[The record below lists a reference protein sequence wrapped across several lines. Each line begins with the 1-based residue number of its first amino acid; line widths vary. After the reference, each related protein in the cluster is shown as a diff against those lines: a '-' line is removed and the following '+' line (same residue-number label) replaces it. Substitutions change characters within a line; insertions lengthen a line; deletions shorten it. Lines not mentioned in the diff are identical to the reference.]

1 MAKLKLREIPF
12 GTPINDPDG
21 YCIYTNGHVDPVA
34 FLEAVRSMKGSNV
47 PEDARA
53 ELTIEAVE
61 HIRFRPMSPTE
72 SRNNGLNWG
81 VFQTETGGY
90 PVTAVKL

>member
-1 MAKLKLREIPF
+1 MNLKEIPF
-12 GTPINDPDG
+12 GTPAYDADA
-21 YCIYTNGHVDPVA
+21 YCIYTNGHVDPLV
-34 FLEAVRSMKGSNV
+34 FLDAVRAMKGSDV

-53 ELTIEAVE
+53 ALTVEDVE

-72 SRNNGLNWG
+72 ARENGLTSG

-90 PVTAVKL
+90 PVTAVRL